1 MTRRRSSW
9 FCIKSRAEYPNGP
22 LENYQQKFHILSGG
36 DLPCGAN
43 DFHPVVTFHLSFKR
57 KKILNGMFN
66 GPALKHEAAFGHDKI
81 IPIPVTIC
89 VIFLSGK
96 RMAHLLQN
104 PRSNQ
109 EALSPDAPLCYG
121 DGEISFI
128 DERGKTMLRK
138 FGKGLLTLGFSSA
151 VLLFSSPLAFAAEAL
166 PAGGES
172 YTKVLFAVG
181 AMIAAGFAIGVGA
194 VGAGLGI
201 GTAASGACSAVGR
214 NPGVQGKIMMT
225 MLVGMAM
232 AESIAIYAL
241 VVSLV
246 LLYANPYMKYFLAG

>member
-1 MTRRRSSW
+1 MV
-9 FCIKSRAEYPNGP
+9 
-22 LENYQQKFHILSGG
+22 Q
-36 DLPCGAN
+36 
-43 DFHPVVTFHLSFKR
+43 
-57 KKILNGMFN
+57 
-66 GPALKHEAAFGHDKI
+66 
-81 IPIPVTIC
+81 
-89 VIFLSGK
+89 
-96 RMAHLLQN
+96 
-104 PRSNQ
+104 
-109 EALSPDAPLCYG
+109 
-121 DGEISFI
+121 
-128 DERGKTMLRK
+128 K
-138 FGKGLLTLGFSSA
+138 FGKGLMTLLFSSA
-151 VLLFSSPLAFAAEAL
+151 VLLISSPCVFAAEAL
-166 PAGGES
+166 PTGGES

-246 LLYANPYMKYFLAG
+246 LLFANPFMKYFLAG

>member
-1 MTRRRSSW
+1 M
-9 FCIKSRAEYPNGP
+9 F
-22 LENYQQKFHILSGG
+22 
-36 DLPCGAN
+36 
-43 DFHPVVTFHLSFKR
+43 R
-57 KKILNGMFN
+57 K
-66 GPALKHEAAFGHDKI
+66 
-81 IPIPVTIC
+81 
-89 VIFLSGK
+89 
-96 RMAHLLQN
+96 
-104 PRSNQ
+104 
-109 EALSPDAPLCYG
+109 Y
-121 DGEISFI
+121 
-128 DERGKTMLRK
+128 
-138 FGKGLLTLGFSSA
+138 GKGLFTFVISTA
-151 VLLFSSPLAFAAEAL
+151 LFLFNSPWVFAAEAL

-246 LLYANPYMKYFLAG
+246 LLYANPYMKYFLG

>member
-1 MTRRRSSW
+1 
-9 FCIKSRAEYPNGP
+9 
-22 LENYQQKFHILSGG
+22 
-36 DLPCGAN
+36 
-43 DFHPVVTFHLSFKR
+43 
-57 KKILNGMFN
+57 MFN
-66 GPALKHEAAFGHDKI
+66 GSVPKPEAILRHAIKYYNVCDDLHDI
-81 IPIPVTIC
+81 LSYGADGTSVAQSPRRINNFFPPVHRC
-89 VIFLSGK
+89 AMVRG
-96 RMAHLLQN
+96 N
-104 PRSNQ
+104 
-109 EALSPDAPLCYG
+109 
-121 DGEISFI
+121 ISSI
-128 DERGKTMLRK
+128 HERGKTMLRK
-138 FGKGLLTLGFSSA
+138 FGKGLCTLVFSSA
-151 VLLFSSPLAFAAEAL
+151 VVLFASPLAIAAEAL
-166 PAGGES
+166 PTGGES

-246 LLYANPYMKYFLAG
+246 LLFANPYMKYFLAG

>member
-1 MTRRRSSW
+1 MH
-9 FCIKSRAEYPNGP
+9 PNGP
-22 LENYQQKFHILSGG
+22 WENYQLKFRNLFGRDIPSAQSFFSCI
-36 DLPCGAN
+36 P
-43 DFHPVVTFHLSFKR
+43 FHLSFKLN
-57 KKILNGMFN
+57 IFFNGMFN
-66 GPALKHEAAFGHDKI
+66 GSVQRQENALRHNMKYFNACDKLRDILHCEANGTSVAESPVESRNPFPRCTVVLCFRGKI
-81 IPIPVTIC
+81 SSI
-89 VIFLSGK
+89 
-96 RMAHLLQN
+96 H
-104 PRSNQ
+104 
-109 EALSPDAPLCYG
+109 
-121 DGEISFI
+121 
-128 DERGKTMLRK
+128 ERGKTMLRK
-138 FGKGLLTLGFSSA
+138 FGKGVRTLVFSSA
-151 VLLFSSPLAFAAEAL
+151 VLLFASSLAYAAEAL
-166 PAGGES
+166 PTGGES